1 MAIMIPSIIP
11 AGASRSKQIIFETFK
26 HTRIASARKWRVFH
40 RVEIPL
46 HGDTLNPS
54 VIDFVIHIQD
64 YHTVICFQ
72 IAQNDGSIEQVQ
84 EAMSAFK
91 DHFKGF
97 FDTDSLLSLGGVRV
111 QARASDYLIWRI
123 ENDSYVTEVVSP
135 DNLVE
140 TLENYIA
147 TLYNSEWKEIEE
159 WNNAQEQM
167 DKLRLD
173 LEIPVLTNV
182 DSGVPQEQM
191 DKLQH
196 DLERTDM
203 TTKTIYRYDLETSRR
218 ELVRLTLDQLNS
230 LQRMGSNHRCLIS
243 GAAGTGKTVLA
254 MELAK
259 ERCEAGETVALLC
272 SNPNLSQRFE
282 RWAEK
287 LSNENGGQILAG
299 TPASLLSLV
308 FGDNDSL
315 KQKHIER
322 LQRYSEPE
330 TTEGYSESETTKR
343 FSKLETT
350 LRLGS
355 LDNAWEGFIS
365 DTIEDLRY
373 GELCNYFDY
382 LIIDEAQNLCHDV
395 FLKLINELL
404 KSGLVTG
411 HWSMFGDPN
420 QDLVS
425 FDSER
430 GTDTL
435 NESGEQTSRWSRVLN
450 EFGEQTSQWL
460 RELNEKLRES
470 GEPEFKWWYSDE
482 LETNCRNTHEVAN
495 AVARL
500 AEIESLPM
508 SGVHGPPIERKYFKN
523 DQLGNMLDD
532 LISTW
537 REIGYESRQIILL
550 SSVSGDEFDTDRTN
564 YGGWKL
570 MNIAEVTEDIPTKLK
585 VDGDPGEIL
594 VPGGP
599 SQGDILRYSDV
610 YDFQGLESDLAILV
624 MPVTDD
630 QVELAGGVTLPRV
643 DHLNRVLY
651 TGMSRAKTMLIIL
664 AHESY
669 EEVLEERWES
679 YDW

>member
-1 MAIMIPSIIP
+1 MAIMIPPIIP
-11 AGASRSKQIIFETFK
+11 DDASESEKIIFETFK
-26 HTRIASARKWRVFH
+26 HTPIASAREWRVFH
-40 RVEIPL
+40 RVKTPL
-46 HGDTLNPS
+46 HGNTLNPS
-54 VIDFVIHIQD
+54 VIDFVIHIQE
-64 YHTVICFQ
+64 YHTVVCFQ
-72 IAQNDGSIEQVQ
+72 IAQNDASVDPVR

-91 DHFKGF
+91 DHFKDF
-97 FDTDSLLSLGGVRV
+97 FDADSLLSLGGVSV
-111 QARASDYLIWRI
+111 QARDFDYLIWLM

-140 TLENYIA
+140 TLENYIY
-147 TLYNSEWKEIEE
+147 TLYNSEWSEIEE

-167 DKLRLD
+167 KKLQQD
-173 LEIPVLTNV
+173 LEILVLTNV

-191 DKLQH
+191 DKLQQ
-196 DLERTDM
+196 DLELAGM
-203 TTKTIYRYDLETSRR
+203 TTNTIYRYDLETSRR
-218 ELVRLTLDQLNS
+218 ELLRLTLDQLNS
-230 LQRMGSNHRCLIS
+230 LQRMGNNDRCLIS

-282 RWAEK
+282 KWAEK
-287 LSNENGGQILAG
+287 LSNENSGQILAG

-308 FGDNDSL
+308 FEDNDFL
-315 KQKHIER
+315 KQNHMDR
-322 LQRYSEPE
+322 LQKYSEIE
-330 TTEGYSESETTKR
+330 TTEGSPESETTKR

-355 LDNAWEGFIS
+355 LDNAWEEFIS
-365 DTIEDLRY
+365 DTIEDLRD
-373 GELCNYFDY
+373 GGLCNYFDY
-382 LIIDEAQNLCHDV
+382 LIIDEAQNLCHHV

-411 HWSMFGDPN
+411 RWSMFGDPN

-435 NESGEQTSRWSRVLN
+435 NESGGQTSRWSRMLN

-460 RELNEKLRES
+460 RELNEGLRRS
-470 GEPEFKWWYSDE
+470 SKSEFKWWYDDE
-482 LETNCRNTHEVAN
+482 LETNCRNTHEIAD

-500 AEIESLPM
+500 ANIKSPPM
-508 SGVHGPPIERKYFKN
+508 SGVHGPPIQLKYFEN
-523 DQLGNMLDD
+523 QAQLGHTLDE

-537 REIGYESRQIILL
+537 KKIGYESRQIILL
-550 SSVSGDEFDTDRTN
+550 SSVSSDKFDTGRTD

-570 MNIAEVTEDIPTKLK
+570 MNISGVTEDIPK

-594 VPGGP
+594 VASSP

-630 QVELAGGVTLPRV
+630 MVELSGGVTLPRV

-669 EEVLEERWES
+669 TEVLGDRWES